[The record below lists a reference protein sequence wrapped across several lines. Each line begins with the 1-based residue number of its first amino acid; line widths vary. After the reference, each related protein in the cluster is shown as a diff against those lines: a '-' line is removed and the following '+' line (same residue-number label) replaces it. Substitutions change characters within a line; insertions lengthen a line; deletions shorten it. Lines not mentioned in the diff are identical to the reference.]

1 MKIPDNQ
8 QEQYASPDKKVKRT
22 CVKTLILDMLSDED
36 KDRIRQLQQDHK
48 DGFMGEAA
56 FESMRQT
63 ILDQAQFTFVAEK
76 TAKRQKLDVDPDS
89 RCLTGTAC
97 VG

>member
-1 MKIPDNQ
+1 
-8 QEQYASPDKKVKRT
+8 
-22 CVKTLILDMLSDED
+22 MLSDED

-56 FESMRQT
+56 FECMRQI
-63 ILDQAQFTFVAEK
+63 ILEQAQLTFVVEK
-76 TAKRQKLDVDPDS
+76 TAKRQKLDVDTELQLGTSQEGEDS
-89 RCLTGTAC
+89 RCLMGTAC